1 MNFELWMSR
10 RLRLSKDAPTST
22 VTGVV
27 IAVVG
32 VALALIIMELSVA
45 ISLGFKHEIR
55 RKVAGFEAPVSI
67 APTEVY
73 EYDEQLLRL
82 NDSLLNC
89 VKSTLPDA
97 RLSATTRRHAILK
110 TDSDFIALQCIAHS
124 ASHDD
129 SFERE
134 NLVSGSWLLPDS
146 ASHIVISSQVASRIG
161 LRVGDK
167 VYAYFFVNGKIKP
180 RRLSVTALYNSHFS
194 EYDGVVAYT
203 SPALMAS
210 LAADSTLVTSLDIEG
225 ISIDQVDPAAHA
237 LTTTL
242 LNAYQRG
249 DLPEMYTISTIN
261 DRGAL
266 YFNWLDLLDTNV
278 VVIFVLMLAVAGF
291 TLISSLFIIILDR
304 VSTIGVLR
312 ALGLSSR
319 RVSLIFLN
327 LAMKLVGLGMLI
339 GNVVGLGLIL
349 LQYYTRI
356 MPLDPEMYYLSY
368 VPVDLSW
375 WSFLA
380 LNIGVAIVAW
390 LVLYIPA
397 RLAARID
404 PSASIRYE

>member
-1 MNFELWMSR
+1 MKFELWMSR
-10 RLRLSKDAPTST
+10 RLRLGKDAPTST

-32 VALALIIMELSVA
+32 VALALIIMELSIA

-55 RKVAGFEAPVSI
+55 RKISGFESPVSI
-67 APTEVY
+67 APAEVY
-73 EYDEQLLRL
+73 EYDSQLLRL
-82 NDSLLNC
+82 NDPLLNC
-89 VKSTLPDA
+89 VKSTLPNA
-97 RLSATTRRHAILK
+97 RLVATTRRHAILK
-110 TDSDFIALQCIAHS
+110 TDSDFIAVQCIARS
-124 ASHDD
+124 ATHDD

-134 NLVSGSWLLPDS
+134 NITAGSWLSPDS
-146 ASHIVISSQVASRIG
+146 SAHIVISEEVASRIR
-161 LRVGDK
+161 LAEGDK
-167 VYAYFFVNGKIKP
+167 VYAYFFVNGKIKA

-194 EYDGVVAYT
+194 EYDAVTAYV
-203 SPALMAS
+203 SPGLMTS
-210 LAADSTLVTSLDIEG
+210 LAGDSTLVSTLDIEG
-225 ISIDQVDPAAHA
+225 LDVDHVDMVA
-237 LTTTL
+237 TTLANSL
-242 LNAYQRG
+242 LNAFQRG
-249 DLPEMYTISTIN
+249 DIPEMYTFSTIN

-278 VVIFVLMLAVAGF
+278 VVIFILMFAVAGF

-304 VSTIGVLR
+304 VSTIGILR
-312 ALGLSSR
+312 ALGLSGS

-327 LAMKLVGLGMLI
+327 VAMKLVGAGMLI
-339 GNVVGLGLIL
+339 GNVIGLGIIL
-349 LQYYTRI
+349 LQYYTHI
-356 MPLDPEMYYLSY
+356 LPLDPEMYYLSY

-375 WSFLA
+375 WAFIA

>member
-1 MNFELWMSR
+1 MSR
-10 RLRLSKDAPTST
+10 RLRLGKDAPTST

-32 VALALIIMELSVA
+32 VALALIIMELSIA

-55 RKVAGFEAPVSI
+55 RKISGFESPVSI
-67 APTEVY
+67 APAEVY
-73 EYDEQLLRL
+73 EYDSQLLRL
-82 NDSLLNC
+82 NDPLLNC
-89 VKSTLPDA
+89 VKSTLPNA
-97 RLSATTRRHAILK
+97 RLVATTRRHAILK
-110 TDSDFIALQCIAHS
+110 TDSDFIAVQCIARS
-124 ASHDD
+124 ATHDD

-134 NLVSGSWLLPDS
+134 NITAGSWLSPDS
-146 ASHIVISSQVASRIG
+146 SAHIVISEEVASRIR
-161 LRVGDK
+161 LAEGDK
-167 VYAYFFVNGKIKP
+167 VYAYFFVNGKIKA

-194 EYDGVVAYT
+194 EYDAVTAYV
-203 SPALMAS
+203 SPGLMTS
-210 LAADSTLVTSLDIEG
+210 LAGDSTLVSTLDIEG
-225 ISIDQVDPAAHA
+225 LDVDHVDMVA
-237 LTTTL
+237 TTLANSL
-242 LNAYQRG
+242 LNAFQRG
-249 DLPEMYTISTIN
+249 DIPEMYTFSTIN

-278 VVIFVLMLAVAGF
+278 VVIFILMFAVAGF

-304 VSTIGVLR
+304 VSTIGILR
-312 ALGLSSR
+312 ALGLSGS

-327 LAMKLVGLGMLI
+327 VAMKLVGAGMLI
-339 GNVVGLGLIL
+339 GNVIGLGIIL
-349 LQYYTRI
+349 LQYYTHI
-356 MPLDPEMYYLSY
+356 LPLDPEMYYLSY

-375 WSFLA
+375 WAFIA